1 MTIPEPSPSP
11 VESAVVA
18 TTLHEPFWRARW
30 FVPGLAGAVVVLLIA
45 VIALSWRVFADLG
58 WTQREFARRIAD
70 ADTRATSAVQ
80 TSREAA
86 NALMDAQKQLAVL
99 ESRLSESQSQQGQL
113 EQMYQELTRSRD
125 DIQLADI
132 EQALTTA
139 AQQLQLSGN
148 VASAILTLQSVDG
161 RLAKATK
168 PQFLAVRR
176 ALARDLER
184 LRALPA
190 TDVAGMAV
198 RLDQAIAQVDS
209 MPTMVDERPAPA
221 QTKAPGKAADKVA
234 EAPSRWSQLGDRL
247 GTELRSLVRIREVG
261 SPEVVL
267 LTPSQAY
274 FLRENLK
281 LRLLNARL
289 QLLARNEAGFRA
301 DVQAALDHVAKYF
314 DPRARQTTGV
324 QAQLKQLLAAQVSV
338 DLPSLGDSLGAV
350 RNFRP

>member
-1 MTIPEPSPSP
+1 MSTPELPPVSPEPAMEASI
-11 VESAVVA
+11 VR
-18 TTLHEPFWRARW
+18 EPFWRARW
-30 FVPGLAGAVVVLLIA
+30 FVPALAGVVVVLIVVVAGLA
-45 VIALSWRVFADLG
+45 WRVGSDLG

-70 ADTRATSAVQ
+70 ADAKATSAVQ

-86 NALMDAQKQLAVL
+86 NALMDANKQLAVL
-99 ESRLSESQSQQGQL
+99 EARLSESQSQQGQL

-125 DIQLADI
+125 EVQLADI

-176 ALARDLER
+176 SLARDLER

-190 TDVAGMAV
+190 TDISGMAV
-198 RLDQAIAQVDS
+198 RLDQAIAQLDT
-209 MPTMVDERPAPA
+209 MPTMIDERPAPMA
-221 QTKAPGKAADKVA
+221 AKAATKANEKPV
-234 EAPSRWSQLGDRL
+234 EPPSRWAQLGERL
-247 GTELRSLVRIREVG
+247 GNELRSLVRIREVG
-261 SPEVVL
+261 SPEVIL

-289 QLLARNEAGFRA
+289 QLLARNESGFRT
-301 DVQAALDHVAKYF
+301 DVQAALDMMTKYF
-314 DPRARQTTGV
+314 DARARQTQGV
-324 QAQLKQLLAAQVSV
+324 QAQLRQLLAAQVSV
-338 DLPSLGDSLGAV
+338 DLPNLSDSLGAV